1 MSMKDVGPT
10 ALRVEGERPADGA
23 IERVLDPLEGAFPAT
38 GENGWLDQSIRAIHK
53 RRLSGQNECRID
65 DATDVRAG
73 NVELARTCPQLFAK
87 TSRLCS
93 QVELCSQWRRGRLRS
108 ERVLE
113 EGSAEH
119 ARLHGTS
126 KHRIDAAEVLSFL
139 GNLLGYSA

>member
-10 ALRVEGERPADGA
+10 VLRVEVIGGGRSDQW
-23 IERVLDPLEGAFPAT
+23 VLDPLEGAFPAT

-73 NVELARTCPQLFAK
+73 NAKLACTCPQSFAK

-93 QVELCSQWRRGRLRS
+93 QVELCLQWRRGRL
-108 ERVLE
+108 
-113 EGSAEH
+113 
-119 ARLHGTS
+119 
-126 KHRIDAAEVLSFL
+126 
-139 GNLLGYSA
+139 